1 MAPSSPRR
9 AAAPAAA
16 ALAPLLALLAAAAP
30 AARAASGC
38 RVQGTLSRSR
48 LPLARGRGPL
58 QPLLQG
64 GLELGGERLQW
75 RPSTAVPHFDQ
86 RTAQGSLPSQ
96 TRLD

>member
-1 MAPSSPRR
+1 MAPTSPRR

-16 ALAPLLALLAAAAP
+16 ALALLLALLAAAAP
-30 AARAASGC
+30 AARAAAGC

-48 LPLARGRGPL
+48 LPRLARGRGPL
-58 QPLLQG
+58 PPLLPG

-86 RTAQGSLPSQ
+86 RTA
-96 TRLD
+96 